1 MLDTTQKLNNL
12 EDIKRSLDKKTLE
25 TAATKAKVSVDED
38 VREMLNVTTDLWQHQ
53 QQKNL
58 FLLFLGK
65 KMPDIIK
72 VQISCLNTY
81 CCKSRNIGQR
91 RMKWY
96 P

>member
-25 TAATKAKVSVDED
+25 TSATKAKVSVDED

-65 KMPDIIK
+65 KC
-72 VQISCLNTY
+72 QISSKY
-81 CCKSRNIGQR
+81 K
-91 RMKWY
+91 
-96 P
+96 